1 MPNSRHTSAT
11 TTLGELVLTAES
23 GAPTPEEE
31 VLTGVY
37 FPGHWHPPT
46 LEQLGERV
54 EVASDPLL
62 AAALEQLEEYLA
74 GERQEF
80 DLPLRTHGDDFSE
93 KVWALL
99 REIPYGTTTTYGAL
113 AEQLGSRG
121 LAQRVGQCVGRNP
134 LSIVIPCHR
143 VVGADGSLTG
153 YAGGL
158 ERKRT
163 LLELEEP
170 AERSAERLF

>member
-1 MPNSRHTSAT
+1 MDEPRHANVP
-11 TTLGELVLTAES
+11 TTLGELTLTAE
-23 GAPTPEEE
+23 EEA
-31 VLTGVY
+31 VTGLY
-37 FPGHWHPPT
+37 FPEHWHPPT
-46 LEQLGERV
+46 PAQLGEEV
-54 EVASDPLL
+54 EAGADPLFTRTV
-62 AAALEQLEEYLA
+62 AQLEEYLA
-74 GERQEF
+74 GERRDF
-80 DLPLRTHGDDFSE
+80 DLTLRTHGDAFSE

-99 REIPYGTTTTYGAL
+99 REIPYGETTTYGAL

-134 LSIVIPCHR
+134 LSILIPCHR

-158 ERKRT
+158 ERKRA

-170 AERSAERLF
+170 AERTAERLF

>member
-1 MPNSRHTSAT
+1 MDQARHTFVPTA
-11 TTLGELVLTAES
+11 LGELMLTADGE
-23 GAPTPEEE
+23 A
-31 VLTGVY
+31 LTGLY
-37 FPGHWHPPT
+37 FPGHWHPP
-46 LEQLGERV
+46 
-54 EVASDPLL
+54 
-62 AAALEQLEEYLA
+62 AAALLGTRVEATGDPLFSRALDQLREYLD
-74 GERQEF
+74 GQRHEF
-80 DLPLRTHGDDFSE
+80 TLPLRTQGDAFSE

-99 REIPYGTTTTYGAL
+99 GEIPYGETTTYGAL

-134 LSIVIPCHR
+134 LSILIPCHR

-158 ERKRT
+158 ERKRA

-170 AERSAERLF
+170 AARAAERLF

>member
-1 MPNSRHTSAT
+1 MDGPRHTTLPTALGDLILSAD
-11 TTLGELVLTAES
+11 GKA
-23 GAPTPEEE
+23 
-31 VLTGVY
+31 LTGLY

-46 LEQLGERV
+46 AEQLGV
-54 EVASDPLL
+54 EVEPDADPLL
-62 AAALEQLEEYLA
+62 ARARDQLTEYLA
-74 GERQEF
+74 GERREF
-80 DLPLRTHGDDFSE
+80 DLPLRTGGDDFSE
-93 KVWALL
+93 RVWALL
-99 REIPYGTTTTYGAL
+99 CEIPYGATTTYGAL
-113 AEQLGSRG
+113 AERLGSRG

-134 LSIVIPCHR
+134 LSILVPCHR

-158 ERKRT
+158 KRKRT